1 MKVEKDLIVLLGQIT
16 CFSNV
21 TKQLEYFKAFYTNSK
36 RNIRLKIDSLD
47 GYSHIQITTVHL
59 QVPRVHTKVPGV
71 HTKVP
76 GFPLSGGG
84 LLVTWR
90 CF

>member
-1 MKVEKDLIVLLGQIT
+1 MKVEKELIVLLGHIT

-21 TKQLEYFKAFYTNSK
+21 MKQLEYLKAFDTNRK

-47 GYSHIQITTVHL
+47 GYSL
-59 QVPRVHTKVPGV
+59 ERWSRVHTKVPGV

-76 GFPLSGGG
+76 GFPLP
-84 LLVTWR
+84 
-90 CF
+90 

>member
-1 MKVEKDLIVLLGQIT
+1 MKVEKELIVLLGQIT
-16 CFSNV
+16 CLSNIM
-21 TKQLEYFKAFYTNSK
+21 KQLEYFKAFYTNRK

-71 HTKVP
+71 HPKVP
-76 GFPLSGGG
+76 GFPLPGGG

>member
-1 MKVEKDLIVLLGQIT
+1 MKVEKELIVLLGQIT

-21 TKQLEYFKAFYTNSK
+21 TKQLEYFKAFDTNRK

-59 QVPRVHTKVPGV
+59 QVKGHQIHSYGLQVPWYGLYVPGD
-71 HTKVP
+71 
-76 GFPLSGGG
+76 GM
-84 LLVTWR
+84 
-90 CF
+90 